1 MRVRVL
7 AVGTR
12 MPDWVRA
19 GCTEY
24 LTRIAGPLGCT
35 LEPIE
40 PAGRAGAAAQARAA
54 QLEGERLLRALRP
67 QEFVAALDERGREFS
82 TRELAAWLGQRRQ
95 AGADLALLI
104 GGPDGLSEAV
114 LARCE
119 LRWSLSRLTLP
130 HALVRVVLLEQLYR
144 AHTLT
149 VGHPYHRDG

>member
-24 LTRIAGPLGCT
+24 LSRIAGPLSLS

-40 PAGRAGAAAQARAA
+40 SANRGGPAAQARAA
-54 QLEGERLLRALRP
+54 QVEGERLLRALRP
-67 QEFVAALDERGREFS
+67 QEFVVALDERGREFA
-82 TRELAAWLGQRRQ
+82 TRELAAWLGERRQ
-95 AGADLALLI
+95 AGSDVALLI
-104 GGPDGLSEAV
+104 GGPDGLAEAV

-130 HALVRVVLLEQLYR
+130 HALVRIVLLEQLYR
-144 AHTLT
+144 AHTLLA
-149 VGHPYHRDG
+149 GHPYHRDG